1 MHIKLDFEVFLV
13 LLALLDKIVTLLLY
27 IIKVNENRGREN
39 TKKVHMQSAL
49 ILTFCLILMSQYMY
63 LVMYILRIY

>member
-27 IIKVNENRGREN
+27 IIKGNENRGREN

-49 ILTFCLILMSQYMY
+49 ILKFCLILMSQYMY